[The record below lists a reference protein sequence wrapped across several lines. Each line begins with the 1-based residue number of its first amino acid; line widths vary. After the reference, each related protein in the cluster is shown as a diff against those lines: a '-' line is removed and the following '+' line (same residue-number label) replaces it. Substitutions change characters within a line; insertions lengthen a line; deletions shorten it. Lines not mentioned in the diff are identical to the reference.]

1 VTGRLLVVG
10 SINHDMVVTLE
21 SLPRPGETVLGADLV
36 ERDGGK
42 GANAAAAAAQLGAT
56 VSMVGAVG
64 TDPRGERAIAVLE
77 AAGVDVSWVERL
89 PEHATGVA
97 IVAVDDAGE
106 NQIVVAPGAN
116 ARLTAAHVERA
127 LGQEADAVLV
137 SCEIPD
143 DAVAAAVR
151 GAGARGLPCILNP
164 APARA
169 AVLELARHTAILTPN
184 RTEAAQLTGRDDPDG
199 AASALAART
208 GAPVIVTLGERGA
221 LLRVPGR
228 ATRKY
233 PAPTVPVVDT
243 TGAGDA
249 FNGALGAG
257 LALGHELEAAVANAV
272 AAAARSVETLGARAP
287 LTRS

>member
-1 VTGRLLVVG
+1 VSGRLLVVG

-56 VSMVGAVG
+56 VAMVGAVG
-64 TDPRGERAIAVLE
+64 TDPRGERAIAALE
-77 AAGVDVSWVERL
+77 HVGVDVARVERL
-89 PEHATGVA
+89 PEHATGIA
-97 IVAVDDAGE
+97 IVAVDGAGE

-127 LGQEADAVLV
+127 LEQDADAVLV

-143 DAVAAAVR
+143 EAVATAVR

-221 LLRVPGR
+221 LLRMPGR

-233 PAPTVPVVDT
+233 PAPTVAVVDT